1 VTSVIIGAKNPEQL
15 ADNLAASDVTL
26 TAAQIARLDAASA
39 LPSEYPGW
47 MVDRQNHE
55 PRTAN
60 RS

>member
-1 VTSVIIGAKNPEQL
+1 
-15 ADNLAASDVTL
+15 VTL
-26 TAAQIARLDAASA
+26 TAAQIAHLDAASA